1 MIQTPPG
8 RVNKFLRFQASA
20 LIATAVD
27 FLVTLLLKEKFQI
40 YYAWAVAGGASAG
53 ACTAF
58 TINRYWV
65 FKAHHKHPLGQGL
78 KYMAVAA
85 GSIILNTSGTYLFT
99 ELFSLPYLISKAIVA
114 LIIGFTYSYYFSRR
128 FVFNV

>member
-1 MIQTPPG
+1 MKFNSGSI
-8 RVNKFLRFQASA
+8 NKFLRFQMSA

-40 YYAWAVAGGASAG
+40 FYAWAVAGGATSG

-58 TINRYWV
+58 TINRHWV
-65 FKAHHKHPLGQGL
+65 FQTTHKHPVAQGL
-78 KYMAVAA
+78 KYLIVAG
-85 GSIILNTSGTYLFT
+85 GSVVLNTSGTYLFT
-99 ELFSLPYLISKAIVA
+99 ELFSWPYLISKAVVA

-128 FVFNV
+128 FVFNA